1 MNLSHKTAIVA
12 GGCGLIGSAIVK
24 AFKECGAKAY
34 SLDKAEGADIRY
46 VDTYP
51 WNTILN
57 EYKPN
62 VWVNSMYPENWR
74 EHIHAFYVNTV
85 AVADYFARTNG
96 GSIVNIASIYGVV
109 APDDRIYQGTD
120 VKPAPTEYSA
130 AKGAIIAMTRT
141 IAVRYAKYGVRC
153 NCVSPGGVFDEHEQ
167 RFIDQYSARVPMG
180 RMATLEDV
188 AGPVAFLASDWAGYI
203 TGQNIMIDGG
213 LTAW

>member
-12 GGCGLIGSAIVK
+12 GGCGLIGSAIVRV
-24 AFKECGAKAY
+24 FKENGAKAY
-34 SLDKAEGADIRY
+34 SLDYKEGADIQML
-46 VDTYP
+46 DSYP
-51 WNTILN
+51 WWRILAQ
-57 EYKPN
+57 YQPN
-62 VWVNSMYPENWR
+62 VWVNSIYPENWMD
-74 EHIHAFYVNTV
+74 HIRQFLINTENV
-85 AVADYFARTNG
+85 AEWFTKRGG

-180 RMATLEDV
+180 RMATPEDV